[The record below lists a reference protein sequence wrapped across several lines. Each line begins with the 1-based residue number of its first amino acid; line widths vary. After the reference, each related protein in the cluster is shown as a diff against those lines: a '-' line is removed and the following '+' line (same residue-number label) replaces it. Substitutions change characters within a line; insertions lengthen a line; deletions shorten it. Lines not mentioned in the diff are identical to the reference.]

1 MAPPSEFDLRAAL
14 RDGEGDEPDVNQVI
28 IAGDT
33 RRAQRR
39 TRILSAAVIIAVVGG
54 LGVGAA
60 EFSGGDGSGGGSA
73 GSAALHRPAAGG
85 LAAPAPSAVRDA
97 LARVSCPSAAPKY
110 AAAETNPSGSSA
122 YGSTRLFSGQVS
134 SVVVCAYGPAFHAA
148 NTQLRSPARL
158 ELAGRQAKRVA
169 SSLENAPTAAPT
181 ASCSST
187 SIEQYAVIP
196 VDASGNQGRP
206 VAAQLPS
213 SPCGALVT
221 NGTAVRFDW
230 QPPPGVAAKLEELSP
245 TEPPDSLATSPT
257 PSATS

>member
-1 MAPPSEFDLRAAL
+1 
-14 RDGEGDEPDVNQVI
+14 V
-28 IAGDT
+28 
-33 RRAQRR
+33 
-39 TRILSAAVIIAVVGG
+39 
-54 LGVGAA
+54 
-60 EFSGGDGSGGGSA
+60 
-73 GSAALHRPAAGG
+73 
-85 LAAPAPSAVRDA
+85 
-97 LARVSCPSAAPKY
+97 
-110 AAAETNPSGSSA
+110 
-122 YGSTRLFSGQVS
+122 
-134 SVVVCAYGPAFHAA
+134 
-148 NTQLRSPARL
+148 
-158 ELAGRQAKRVA
+158 
-169 SSLENAPTAAPT
+169 APT
-181 ASCSST
+181 ASCSNT